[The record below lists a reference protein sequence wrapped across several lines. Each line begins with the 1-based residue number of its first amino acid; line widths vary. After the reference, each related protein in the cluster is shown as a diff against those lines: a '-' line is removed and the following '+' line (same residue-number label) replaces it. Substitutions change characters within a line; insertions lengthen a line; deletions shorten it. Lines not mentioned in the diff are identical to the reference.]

1 MSQVSNQIM
10 RRMSN
15 AARVVTK
22 RSATAAGTMFSHVSM
37 VVVSAITIATN
48 VTLTTITSLVAAF
61 HLLNAKRVIPDTNR
75 NANMALREIVMTS
88 ATEPIAIAT
97 QTTRRILMP
106 RNRPRTDRSK
116 RNVMMQARNA
126 PALCGS

>member
-1 MSQVSNQIM
+1 MSHVSNQIM
-10 RRMSN
+10 LRMSS
-15 AARVVTK
+15 AARVVAK
-22 RSATAAGTMFSHVSM
+22 RSATAAGTMFSHVSV
-37 VVVSAITIATN
+37 VVVSAIAMTIS
-48 VTLTTITSLVAAF
+48 VTPTTITSLVAAF
-61 HLLNAKRVIPDTNR
+61 HLLNAKRVLPDTNR

-116 RNVMMQARNA
+116 RN
-126 PALCGS
+126 